1 MVTLER
7 LRARYDGRCGYCG
20 VFDEDTGATL
30 TVDHH
35 RPRSH
40 GGGEEEANLVYCC
53 PRCNEHKG
61 AYWHTDAPPGIALL
75 HPGVD
80 DLAVHLRHLDDG
92 RVEGITEEGDFF
104 IACLS
109 LNRPTLVRY
118 RLRQREQRELRA
130 TLAAARE
137 RVRALEAAIASLT
150 AETIDAEDDL
160 DAEGR

>member
-1 MVTLER
+1 MEPIER
-7 LRARYDGRCGYCG
+7 LRARYAGRCGYCG

-35 RPRSH
+35 RPRRR
-40 GGGEEEANLVYCC
+40 GGSDDAANLVYCC

-61 AYWHTDAPPGIALL
+61 DYWHADDPPGIALL
-75 HPGVD
+75 HPAVD
-80 DLAVHLRHLDDG
+80 DLSAHLRHLDDG

-118 RLRQREQRELRA
+118 RVRQREQLELRA
-130 TLAAARE
+130 ALGETKE
-137 RVRALEAAIASLT
+137 RVRELEAKIASLT
-150 AETIDAEDDL
+150 AETVVAEDDL